1 MSAPDRAPDDFTTER
16 VASLLTTRRYGRSLE
31 VLEVTDSTNDDARRA
46 ALGGA
51 SSGHTVVADR
61 QQAGRGSQGRV
72 WSSPGGLDLY
82 LSIVD
87 RPPLSVAAL
96 PPLTLA
102 VGLGVAS
109 AVDAL
114 LGGAT
119 AGARVKWPNDVWLD
133 GKKCAGVLVEA
144 SSQGEQLQSLV
155 IGIGLNLNRLAFEG
169 ELADSATSLR
179 AQHPSGDPLDRGAAL
194 AAVLAH
200 VENWVDR
207 FVAEGAASVAS
218 ALDVRLAMLGEPVR
232 CAGLQGRLLGV
243 SAAGAALIETA
254 RGPCEAFS
262 GRLERWDGR

>member
-1 MSAPDRAPDDFTTER
+1 VSAPDDLTVER
-16 VASLLTTRRYGRSLE
+16 VASLLTTRRYGRSLQ
-31 VLEVTDSTNDDARRA
+31 VLGLTDSTNDDARRA

-51 SSGHTVVADR
+51 DSGHTVVADR

-87 RPPLSVAAL
+87 RPQLGVAAL

-114 LGGAT
+114 LGAGAP
-119 AGARVKWPNDVWLD
+119 GARVKWPNDVWLD

-144 SSQGEQLQSLV
+144 SSQGERLQSLV
-155 IGIGLNLNRLAFEG
+155 IGIGLNLNRLGFEG
-169 ELADSATSLR
+169 ELAESATSLR
-179 AQHPSGDPLDRGAAL
+179 AHHRSGQALDRGAAL

-200 VENWVDR
+200 VESWVDR
-207 FVAEGAASVAS
+207 FVTEGPASVAS
-218 ALDVRLAMLGEPVR
+218 ALDARLAMLGEPVR
-232 CAGLQGRLLGV
+232 CGGLQGRLRGV
-243 SAAGAALIETA
+243 SPAGAALIETA
-254 RGPCEAFS
+254 DGPCEAFS

>member
-1 MSAPDRAPDDFTTER
+1 MTAPDDLDAARIT
-16 VASLLTTRRYGRSLE
+16 SLLATRRYGRSLQ
-31 VLEVTDSTNDDARRA
+31 VLSLTDSTNDDARRA

-51 SSGHTVVADR
+51 NSGHTVVADR

-87 RPPLSVAAL
+87 RPPLSIAAL

-114 LGGAT
+114 LGAT
-119 AGARVKWPNDVWLD
+119 LPGARVKWPNDVWLD

-169 ELADSATSLR
+169 ELAESATSLR
-179 AQHPSGDPLDRGAAL
+179 AHQRSGQPLDRGAAL
-194 AAVLAH
+194 VTVLAH
-200 VENWVDR
+200 VEDWVDR
-207 FVAEGAASVAS
+207 FVAEGAASVAA
-218 ALDVRLAMLGEPVR
+218 ALDVRLAM
-232 CAGLQGRLLGV
+232 QIGRA
-243 SAAGAALIETA
+243 SC
-254 RGPCEAFS
+254 R
-262 GRLERWDGR
+262 ERV